1 MTVYRFFLCQAIRF
15 ISGHAERGATVIAM
29 ILIFLLT
36 KIIIEKNAVPISMV
50 KVLGYSDKEISSLY
64 IRLTTAV
71 VILSALA
78 TGGLSIITISYL
90 WKVIMYSMNGWF
102 TMYFGIKE
110 FVQIVVMLLVSY
122 FVIMLL
128 DVRRIKRIPMTEALK
143 NVE

>member
-1 MTVYRFFLCQAIRF
+1 
-15 ISGHAERGATVIAM
+15 M